1 MTDVGHPDPPGPRQ
15 EGTGPRSSPGR
26 WEAWAGRLRSRFA
39 QRQDSEHE
47 QALIRFGVIAGMYAY
62 MLLAPFPESERR
74 EVFLWS
80 SVLFAG
86 GMLSALLLFV
96 DLLRRPQPSPVR
108 RVAGIFVDTTGV
120 NAAMLIGGHLTTPFY
135 PLLLWLIFGH
145 GFRYG
150 RAYLF
155 TAAGLSLVMFGGVVV
170 LSRDWRTYSVLDA
183 SLILA
188 LVVLP
193 AYVSVLQQRLAQAL
207 ARAHEAN
214 EAKGRF
220 LATMSHEFRTPLNA
234 IIGMSELLRTTR
246 LDHEQ
251 EEMAATIRTAAHSL
265 LGLVNAVLD
274 LSRLESRGLEV
285 APVTFDLDRRLAT
298 LRAMLLP
305 AAAEKGLYLRL
316 RIAPE
321 TPFRLRGGEQP
332 LHQVLVNLVA
342 NAIRFTERGGVVVAV
357 RPLAAEGPGLW
368 LRFEV
373 QDTGIGVSS
382 EAQKRIFER
391 FEQADDGTSGRFGG
405 TGLGLS
411 IARELVELMGGRIGM
426 ESQPGRGSTF
436 WCELPFTPLPE
447 EEPELPPQT
456 YAVCLGHPLQA
467 VALARRVSAFGV
479 RTRAVSS
486 IEEAVASA
494 GRVAC
499 RRVVLVTG
507 AQPPIDLP
515 RLAGAL
521 LPLCRAEP
529 VDIVSLGLPPLEG
542 HACCLATLPAE
553 VDDHTLRRV
562 LRAAFTP
569 AGISDAPQAP
579 ERAVPRARRRARL
592 LVAEDNRTNQIVI
605 ERVLEHAGHEVVLVD
620 NGHAVLELLER
631 ERFDLVLLDINM
643 PEMSGPETVK
653 LLRFT
658 HAPADLPPLVA
669 LSADATNETRQRC
682 LELGFTDYLTKP
694 LDAAALIETID
705 QLIAARGGGV
715 AAGTPP
721 KTAAPSRPIA
731 PPQAAEGA
739 VIVPHPATR
748 RARHVA
754 VLDERKLAAL
764 GELDQGD
771 GFLAGLID
779 EFLADAES
787 LLEDLA
793 TAARAGDSRAFRDV
807 AHALRSSAAHIGAQA
822 LFNHCLSWRKLDDHA
837 LVMRGMQEVTRARQE
852 LERVREA
859 LQRYKAGP
867 RNAGMRAPGS

>member
-1 MTDVGHPDPPGPRQ
+1 MTGRDGGATPSREPRQ
-15 EGTGPRSSPGR
+15 TTSPPRSPPWRGLL
-26 WEAWAGRLRSRFA
+26 GRLRARLA
-39 QRQDSEHE
+39 GREDSEHE

-62 MLLAPFPESERR
+62 MLLAPFPEEDRAR
-74 EVFLWS
+74 VFFWS

-86 GMLSALLLFV
+86 GTLSALLLFL
-96 DLLRRPQPSPVR
+96 DILRRPRPSPAR
-108 RVAGIFVDTTGV
+108 RVAGILVDTTGV
-120 NAAMLIGGHLTTPFY
+120 NAAMLIGGHLATPFY

-170 LSRDWRTYSVLDA
+170 LSRDWRAYPVLDA

-193 AYVSVLQQRLAQAL
+193 AYVSVLQQRLADAL
-207 ARAHEAN
+207 ARAREAN
-214 EAKGRF
+214 EAKSRF

-251 EEMAATIRTAAHSL
+251 EEMAATIRSAAHSL

-285 APVTFDLDRRLAT
+285 VPVTFDLDRRLAT

-305 AAAEKGLYLRL
+305 AATEKGLYLRL
-316 RIAPE
+316 ELDPA
-321 TPFRLRGGEQP
+321 TPVHLRGGEQP

-357 RPLAAEGPGLW
+357 RPSAVEEGTVR

-373 QDTGIGVSS
+373 RDTGIGIAP
-382 EAQKRIFER
+382 EAQERIFER
-391 FEQADDGTSGRFGG
+391 FEQAGDGTAHRFGG

-411 IARELVELMGGRIGM
+411 IARELVDLMGGRIGV

-436 WCELPFTPLPE
+436 WCELPFTALPE
-447 EEPELPPQT
+447 GDLALPAQT
-456 YAVCLGHPLQA
+456 FAVCLGDPLEA
-467 VALARRVSAFGV
+467 VALSQRLSAFGV
-479 RTRAVSS
+479 RTRAVSAL
-486 IEEAVASA
+486 EEAVATVE
-494 GRVAC
+494 RVTC
-499 RRVVLVTG
+499 RRAVLVTG
-507 AQPPIDLP
+507 TRPPVDLA
-515 RLAGAL
+515 RLADAL

-529 VDIVSLGLPPLEG
+529 VDIVTVGVAGDGDHP
-542 HACCLATLPAE
+542 CCLARLPAE
-553 VDDHTLRRV
+553 VEDRVLRRV
-562 LRAAFTP
+562 LHAAFAP
-569 AGISDAPQAP
+569 AGITDGPQTAA
-579 ERAVPRARRRARL
+579 RSIPRATRRARV

-605 ERVLEHAGHEVVLVD
+605 ERVLEHAGHEVVLVAD
-620 NGHAVLELLER
+620 GHEVIERLER

-669 LSADATNETRQRC
+669 LSADATAETRRRC

-705 QLIAARGGGV
+705 QLITARDHGRPAAARRLC
-715 AAGTPP
+715 
-721 KTAAPSRPIA
+721 RP
-731 PPQAAEGA
+731 AAERPAAAESA
-739 VIVPHPATR
+739 VVVPHPATR
-748 RARHVA
+748 RPRHSS

-764 GELDQGD
+764 AELDRGD
-771 GFLAGLID
+771 GFLAGLVR
-779 EFLADAES
+779 EFLADAEN
-787 LLEDLA
+787 LIDQLA
-793 TAARAGDSRAFRDV
+793 TAADAGDSRTFRDV

-822 LFNHCLSWRKLDDHA
+822 LFDHCMSWRKLDDHA
-837 LVMRGMQEVTRARQE
+837 LVMRGPQEVARARQE

-859 LQRYKAGP
+859 LRRYQAGG
-867 RNAGMRAPGS
+867 RGAGLRAPGN

>member
-1 MTDVGHPDPPGPRQ
+1 MTRRDVGDPPPRLPDGPDPR
-15 EGTGPRSSPGR
+15 
-26 WEAWAGRLRSRFA
+26 AGRSWWPGLPTRLRARLA
-39 QRQDSEHE
+39 GREDSEHE

-62 MLLAPFPESERR
+62 MLLAPFPEEERAR
-74 EVFLWS
+74 VFFWS

-86 GMLSALLLFV
+86 GTLSALLLFL
-96 DLLRRPQPSPVR
+96 DILRRPGPSPVR
-108 RVAGIFVDTTGV
+108 RVAGILVDTTGV
-120 NAAMLIGGHLTTPFY
+120 NAAMLIGGHLATPFY

-155 TAAGLSLVMFGGVVV
+155 TAAGLSLVMFGVVVV
-170 LSRDWRTYSVLDA
+170 LSRDWRTYPVLDA

-207 ARAHEAN
+207 ARAREAN
-214 EAKGRF
+214 EAKSRF

-316 RIAPE
+316 ELDPA
-321 TPFRLRGGEQP
+321 TPIRVRGGEQP

-342 NAIRFTERGGVVVAV
+342 NAIRFTERGGIVVAV
-357 RPLAAEGPGLW
+357 RPLAREEGEGW

-373 QDTGIGVSS
+373 RDTGIGISP
-382 EAQKRIFER
+382 EARERIFER
-391 FEQADDGTSGRFGG
+391 FEQAEDTSGRYGG

-411 IARELVELMGGRIGM
+411 IARELVELMGGRIGV
-426 ESQPGRGSTF
+426 ESEPGRGSTF
-436 WCELPFTPLPE
+436 WCELPFTPMADGD
-447 EEPELPPQT
+447 PELPPQSF
-456 YAVCLGHPLQA
+456 AVCLGHPLRA
-467 VALARRVSAFGV
+467 VALSGRLAGLGV
-479 RTRAVSS
+479 RSRAVSS
-486 IEEAVASA
+486 LEEAVATA
-494 GRVAC
+494 ERVTC
-499 RRVVLVTG
+499 RRVVLVTE
-507 AQPPIDLP
+507 AQPPVDLT
-515 RLAGAL
+515 RLADAL

-529 VDIVSLGLPPLEG
+529 VDIVTVGVTDEG
-542 HACCLATLPAE
+542 NGPCCLARLPAE
-553 VDDHTLRRV
+553 VEDAVLRRV
-562 LRAAFTP
+562 LHAAFAP
-569 AGISDAPQAP
+569 AGITENTPAP
-579 ERAVPRARRRARL
+579 ERAIPRARRRARV

-605 ERVLEHAGHEVVLVD
+605 ERVLEHAGHEVVLVGD
-620 NGHAVLELLER
+620 GHEVVELLER

-643 PEMSGPETVK
+643 PEMGGPETVK

-658 HAPADLPPLVA
+658 HAPGDLPPLVA
-669 LSADATNETRQRC
+669 LSADATAETRQRC

-705 QLIAARGGGV
+705 QLLAARRSGRS
-715 AAGTPP
+715 APPETQTAEAPRPSARRSAPAGD
-721 KTAAPSRPIA
+721 AAP
-731 PPQAAEGA
+731 AEGA

-748 RARHVA
+748 RPRHPG

-764 GELDQGD
+764 AELDQGD
-771 GFLAGLID
+771 GFLAGLVR
-779 EFLADAES
+779 EFLADAEN
-787 LLEDLA
+787 LLA
-793 TAARAGDSRAFRDV
+793 
-807 AHALRSSAAHIGAQA
+807 
-822 LFNHCLSWRKLDDHA
+822 
-837 LVMRGMQEVTRARQE
+837 
-852 LERVREA
+852 
-859 LQRYKAGP
+859 
-867 RNAGMRAPGS
+867 

>member
-1 MTDVGHPDPPGPRQ
+1 MTGAGHRDSPPRERKRKDSRKETPP
-15 EGTGPRSSPGR
+15 TGLL
-26 WEAWAGRLRSRFA
+26 GRLRARLA
-39 QRQDSEHE
+39 EREDSEHE

-62 MLLAPFPESERR
+62 MLLAPFPESERP
-74 EVFLWS
+74 EVFFWS

-86 GMLSALLLFV
+86 GMVSATLLFL
-96 DLLRRPQPSPVR
+96 DILRRPRPSPAR
-108 RVAGIFVDTTGV
+108 RVAGILVDTTGV
-120 NAAMLIGGHLTTPFY
+120 NAAMLIGGHLATPFY

-170 LSRDWRTYSVLDA
+170 LSRDWRAYPVLDA

-188 LVVLP
+188 LIVLP

-207 ARAHEAN
+207 ARAREAN
-214 EAKGRF
+214 EAKSRF

-316 RIAPE
+316 ELAPE
-321 TPFRLRGGEQP
+321 TPCRVRGGEQP

-357 RPLAAEGPGLW
+357 RPLAGGEDGLW

-373 QDTGIGVSS
+373 RDTGIGVSR
-382 EAQKRIFER
+382 EARERIFER
-391 FEQADDGTSGRFGG
+391 FEQAERETASRFGG

-426 ESQPGRGSTF
+426 ESEPGRGSVF

-447 EEPELPPQT
+447 AEEELPAQAF
-456 YAVCLGHPLQA
+456 AVCLGHPLAA
-467 VALARRVSAFGV
+467 VALARRVSAMGV
-479 RTRAVSS
+479 GTRAVSS
-486 IEEAVASA
+486 IEEAASTA
-494 GRVAC
+494 GRVTC

-507 AQPPIDLP
+507 AEPPVDLA
-515 RLAGAL
+515 RLAEAL
-521 LPLCRAEP
+521 QPLCRAEP
-529 VDIVSLGLPPLEG
+529 VDIVTVGVDCEAAPSR
-542 HACCLATLPAE
+542 CLAQLPAE
-553 VDDHTLRRV
+553 VEDRVLRRV
-562 LRAAFTP
+562 LRAALVP
-569 AGISDAPQAP
+569 AGIAEGARAP
-579 ERAVPRARRRARL
+579 ERAMPRARRPARI
-592 LVAEDNRTNQIVI
+592 LVAEDNRTNQMVI
-605 ERVLEHAGHEVVLVD
+605 ERVLEHAGHEVVLVG
-620 NGHAVLELLER
+620 NGHEVVEQLER
-631 ERFDLVLLDINM
+631 GRFDLVLLDINM
-643 PEMSGPETVK
+643 PEMGGVETVK

-669 LSADATNETRQRC
+669 LSADATRETRERC
-682 LELGFTDYLTKP
+682 LELGFTEYLTKP
-694 LDAAALIETID
+694 LDAAVLIGTID
-705 QLIAARGGGV
+705 ELVAGRTGG
-715 AAGTPP
+715 PP
-721 KTAAPSRPIA
+721 VDRRPPA
-731 PPQAAEGA
+731 PPSVSREAREGA

-748 RARHVA
+748 RARHA
-754 VLDERKLAAL
+754 TVLDERKLAAL
-764 GELDQGD
+764 AELDRGD
-771 GFLAGLID
+771 GFLAGLVE
-779 EFLADAES
+779 EFLADAGT
-787 LLEDLA
+787 LLEELGRA
-793 TAARAGDSRAFRDV
+793 VEAGDSRGFRDL

-822 LFNHCLSWRKLDDHA
+822 LFELCLSWRKLDDHA
-837 LVMRGMQEVTRARQE
+837 LLMRGRKEVAKARQE

-859 LQRYKAGP
+859 LRRYQAGA
-867 RNAGMRAPGS
+867 RGDGLRAPGS